1 MTGKRVVWGTI
12 LAVLLSIGV
21 CGWASAQDFPT
32 HRIELYVGY
41 AAGGATD
48 VLARAVA
55 NLGTKYV
62 GQQIVPVNKPGA
74 SGTIASAA
82 VATSKP
88 DGYMLL
94 VGGGSET
101 TSAGHFQKLPFHP
114 INDFET
120 VIRFIRLPIVINVAK
135 DNPWKNIQE
144 MIAAV
149 KAAPGKYS
157 YASSG
162 IGSHYHA
169 AMLVLEK
176 QAGISFRHV
185 PFKGGAENLSALL
198 GGHVDIAISS
208 PDEAFALIEAGRVRP
223 LAHFSD
229 TRSPMLPNVPT
240 IKESGYNAYV
250 ENMKGIMAPKGTPK
264 PIVQKLHES
273 LKKLFDD
280 PEFKAT
286 LDKLKME
293 AAYLGPE
300 DFGKAIR
307 FMYDQIG
314 DSLKK

>member
-1 MTGKRVVWGTI
+1 MT
-12 LAVLLSIGV
+12 IGLY
-21 CGWASAQDFPT
+21 GWAGAQEFPT
-32 HRIELYVGY
+32 QRIELYVGY

-55 NLGTKYV
+55 NLGSKYV

-82 VATSKP
+82 VATSKA
-88 DGYMLL
+88 DGYTLL
-94 VGGGSET
+94 MGGGSET

-120 VIRFIRLPIVINVAK
+120 VIRFIRLPIVINVAAES
-135 DNPWKNIQE
+135 PWKTIQE

-185 PFKGGAENLSALL
+185 PFKGGAENLAALI

-208 PDEAFALIEAGRVRP
+208 PDEAFAIIEGKKVRP

-229 TRSPMLPNVPT
+229 TPTPMLPQTPSLRMV
-240 IKESGYNAYV
+240 GYDAYV
-250 ENMKGIMAPKGTPK
+250 ENMKGIMAPKNTPK
-264 PIVQKLHES
+264 PVVQKLHDS
-273 LKKLFDD
+273 LRKLFDD
-280 PEFKAT
+280 KEFKAT
-286 LDKLKME
+286 LAKLKME
-293 AAYLGPE
+293 EAYLNSEG
-300 DFGKAIR
+300 FGKAIR
-307 FMYDQIG
+307 AMYEQIG
-314 DSLKK
+314 NSLKK